1 MRTSLFV
8 KRNLKRFLL
17 VAVLAGAAA
26 TIACEGTMYVGVG
39 VAGPWGYGPYPYGG
53 GGVVVGYPY

>member
-1 MRTSLFV
+1 MRAIRIV
-8 KRNLKRFLL
+8 KKNLRLLLL
-17 VAVLAGAAA
+17 VAIIAGAAA

-53 GGVVVGYPY
+53 GVVVGYPY